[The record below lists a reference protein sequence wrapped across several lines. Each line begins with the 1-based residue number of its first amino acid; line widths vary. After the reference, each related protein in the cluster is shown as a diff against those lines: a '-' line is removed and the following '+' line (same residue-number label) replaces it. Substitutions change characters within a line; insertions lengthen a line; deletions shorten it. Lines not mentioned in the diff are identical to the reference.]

1 MQGGWRN
8 PFNLACNCPLPKY
21 LGHSTDQGLPC
32 LLSPKQKILLNSP
45 AWPPPVAALYSLTL
59 HSTVQAG
66 SSVLSCAG
74 LGARAEG
81 EPVRG
86 GGEQRGGER
95 KSAASSKL
103 PPAAPPAQRRVL
115 LSPVLLLPIS
125 PTLCLGSFPTNQ
137 VIGAAEPFTFDH
149 QSLQNNFSRLL

>member
-1 MQGGWRN
+1 MAQPLHTGQQLLPPKISRTLN
-8 PFNLACNCPLPKY
+8 QAVIALPFITKAQTLV
-21 LGHSTDQGLPC
+21 
-32 LLSPKQKILLNSP
+32 NSP

-103 PPAAPPAQRRVL
+103 PPAAPPPEQRRVL

-125 PTLCLGSFPTNQ
+125 PHSVPW
-137 VIGAAEPFTFDH
+137 
-149 QSLQNNFSRLL
+149 